1 MQLKELLILHEG
13 VRLKPY
19 RCTAGKLTIGVG
31 RNLDDCGISADETS
45 FMLDNDIKRCTKELT
60 AEFHW
65 FSRLGEVRQA
75 VLIDMCFNLGISR
88 LLGFKNTLAMI
99 EQGRYEDASNGMLE
113 SLWAKQVKGRSVR
126 LSEMMRTGQW
136 PCGNN

>member
-31 RNLDDCGISADETS
+31 RNLDDNGISADES
-45 FMLDNDIKRCTKELT
+45 SLMLDNDIKRCAKELT
-60 AEFHW
+60 AEFSW
-65 FSRLGEVRQA
+65 FSRLGEVRQS
-75 VLIDMCFNLGISR
+75 VLIDMCFNMGISR
-88 LLGFKNTLAMI
+88 LLGFKNTLLMI
-99 EQGRYEDASNGMLE
+99 ERGRYEDAAKGMLD
-113 SLWAKQVKGRSVR
+113 SLWAKQVKARAIR
-126 LSEMMRTGQW
+126 LSEMMRTGLW